1 MKELKLSMY
10 LSLFSYLILS
20 AMRDMDKKQKD
31 EEKPLRGMERG
42 KRMRALRDNIM
53 YVYILEDSKF
63 LFSTII

>member
-1 MKELKLSMY
+1 MKELKLNMY

-42 KRMRALRDNIM
+42 KRMRVLSDNIM